1 MKPQT
6 FTALPPLAVKT
17 CFVLLL
23 LAIPLLMAL
32 QQTLSEQQRLQ
43 QKIDVDMRQLQ
54 AHRQAAEKI
63 RTSQKAFARNQS
75 GSVKTTPDLLA
86 FQLLGKARRD
96 DVALISLE
104 VDNSQHRVRLEVV
117 TDSVNTLLDFT
128 ARLQQLAGKVE
139 LESHSNDKLF
149 DAPWKVRGTL
159 SMEFNYEG

>member
-1 MKPQT
+1 MKQQT
-6 FTALPPLAVKT
+6 FTAQPPLAVKT

-23 LAIPLLMAL
+23 LAIPLLIVV
-32 QQTLSEQQRLQ
+32 QQTVSEQQHLQ

-63 RTSQKAFARNQS
+63 RASQKAFARHQP
-75 GSVKTTPDLLA
+75 GSAKTPPDLLA
-86 FQLLGKARRD
+86 FQLIGKALRD
-96 DVALISLE
+96 NVALISLE
-104 VDNSQHRVRLEVV
+104 IDNSQHRVRIEVV

-139 LESHSNDKLF
+139 LESHSNHKLF

-159 SMEFNYEG
+159 SMEFSYEG